1 MLTRL
6 LPIFTILLMFA
17 TVASVFAYGASTF
30 CVRYTGGPIN
40 HNSALA
46 MSGNFLL
53 DNGTMYVYAYVDSP
67 DANSASYGTQDI
79 FMSASDVGPLSNSGT
94 ASAGVTGY
102 DQWGNYQSDY
112 DSDSN

>member
-6 LPIFTILLMFA
+6 LPILTILLMLT

-30 CVRYTGGPIN
+30 CVRYRGGPIN

-46 MSGNFLL
+46 MAGNPLL
-53 DNGTMYVYAYVDSP
+53 DNGTMFVYAHVDSP
-67 DANSASYGTQDI
+67 DSNSASYGTQEI
-79 FMSASDVGPLSNSGT
+79 FMTASDLGPLSNSGT
-94 ASAGVTGY
+94 ASGGVTGY